1 MEKTI
6 TIKIGD
12 KRLHHIRLFIKSLEN
27 RGLIKPIRVMNV
39 AYTTMFGDVVLK
51 DDVFIHKYYKL
62 GSYDFKVVEW
72 A

>member
-1 MEKTI
+1 MIELT

-27 RGLIKPIRVMNV
+27 RGLIAPVKVNEISF
-39 AYTTMFGDVVLK
+39 TTMYGSGV
-51 DDVFIHKYYKL
+51 VFIHKYYKL
-62 GSYDFKVVEW
+62 GKYNFKIAEW

>member
-1 MEKTI
+1 MV

-27 RGLIKPIRVMNV
+27 RGLIKPIKVNEISF
-39 AYTTMFGDVVLK
+39 TTMHGSDV
-51 DDVFIHKYYKL
+51 VFIHKYFKL
-62 GSYDFKVVEW
+62 GSYGFKVAEW

>member
-1 MEKTI
+1 MIELT

-27 RGLIKPIRVMNV
+27 RGLIKPIKVKEISF
-39 AYTTMFGDVVLK
+39 TTMYGSDV
-51 DDVFIHKYYKL
+51 VFIHKYYKI
-62 GSYDFKVVEW
+62 GSYGFKVAEW